1 MFHRDLC
8 GKKPHLNYVG
18 VENSANAIKRA
29 YMKSEAYQIRV
40 TRIKKETV
48 LLCPVCEKPGHN
60 SAQCRV
66 AKKK

>member
-1 MFHRDLC
+1 M
-8 GKKPHLNYVG
+8 
-18 VENSANAIKRA
+18 ENSANAIKRA

-48 LLCPVCEKPGHN
+48 LLCPICEKPGHN

-66 AKKK
+66 AKKKK